1 MSKIPFKLKQR
12 KTACE
17 NSLFT
22 VYFDHLVDAEETL
35 VEDYL
40 VLEPKVK
47 NENGISGVAILPVK
61 ENRFGLVKV
70 YRHPVAA
77 FGWEVPR
84 GFIDSNESSEDAAI
98 RELKEETGLTCAKS
112 ELQSLG
118 TITPEPGIIS
128 AKVNL
133 YTADCSLTGSEGIV
147 ENELGHMSYKYFSE
161 EEINDLI
168 REELVMD
175 TTTLT
180 TFYKAINFDSKDNE

>member
-1 MSKIPFKLKQR
+1 MSKPPFKLKQR

-22 VYFDHLVDAEETL
+22 VFFDHLVDAEKTL

-40 VLEPKVK
+40 VVEPKIK

-70 YRHPVAA
+70 YRHPVAEY
-77 FGWEVPR
+77 GWEVPR
-84 GFIDSNESSEDAAI
+84 GFIDTNESSEDAAI
-98 RELKEETGLTCAKS
+98 RELKEETGLTCAKN

-118 TITPEPGIIS
+118 TITPEPGIFS

-133 YTADCSLTGSEGIV
+133 YMANVTNTKNNEI
-147 ENELGHMSYKYFSE
+147 ENELGHAGFAWFTR
-161 EEINDLI
+161 EEIQVFIQDQL
-168 REELVMD
+168 LCD
-175 TTTLT
+175 STTLT
-180 TFYKAINFDSKDNE
+180 AYFKTVLSEYT

>member
-1 MSKIPFKLKQR
+1 MSKPPFKLNQR

-22 VYFDHLVDAEETL
+22 VFFDHLVDADKTL
-35 VEDYL
+35 AEDYL
-40 VLEPKVK
+40 VVEPKIK
-47 NENGISGVAILPVK
+47 NESGISGVAILPVK

-84 GFIDSNESSEDAAI
+84 GFIDNNESSEDAAI

-128 AKVNL
+128 AKVNI
-133 YTADCSLTGSEGIV
+133 YMANVNNTESMEQED
-147 ENELGHMSYKYFSE
+147 ELGHVDFRWFTSQEVTKLVQDQLISE
-161 EEINDLI
+161 
-168 REELVMD
+168 
-175 TTTLT
+175 
-180 TFYKAINFDSKDNE
+180 